1 MYYFKVPVFTKLSR
15 IQNIIILSLQLIILL
30 ISIFIS
36 LYRGCSY
43 EYSEFVEGCSKFKIL
58 PGNTMI
64 TNPSYSVWQYLKQKI
79 YTSEMITDIYDVKY
93 YNIMNTTLN
102 DYVLLKGNIIL
113 FDKKDQEYHANFKEY
128 LNRIYHYQ
136 FIYDF
141 KDKIDMNKEVYNLDL
156 KDGLLE
162 LMFLKNCSNNTVLLE
177 SYKSCNLKDSI
188 INEIN
193 MFLSD
198 YFNEFF
204 IVNFSCNN
212 CYINGIHTLNE
223 FITVL
228 SKCIS
233 IFVMLNSILIIIYIF
248 VISKIKK
255 HEIGY
260 IKDIIN
266 EDNII
271 NYKNINID
279 DINIHKC

>member
-1 MYYFKVPVFTKLSR
+1 MYYFKVPVFTKLNR
-15 IQNIIILSLQLIILL
+15 IQNIIIIILQIIIL
-30 ISIFIS
+30 VISISVS

-64 TNPSYSVWQYLKQKI
+64 TNSSYSVWQYLKPKI
-79 YTSEMITDIYDVKY
+79 YTSEMITDIYDIKY

-113 FDKKDQEYHANFKEY
+113 FDKKNQEYHANFKEY

-141 KDKIDMNKEVYNLDL
+141 KDKIDMNKEVYKLDL

-177 SYKSCNLKDSI
+177 SYKSCNLKDNI

-193 MFLSD
+193 IFLSD

-233 IFVMLNSILIIIYIF
+233 IFVMFNSFLIMTYLFI
-248 VISKIKK
+248 ISKIKNK
-255 HEIGY
+255 DVGY
-260 IKDIIN
+260 IDNVIIYKEEINDIS
-266 EDNII
+266 ELF
-271 NYKNINID
+271 KN
-279 DINIHKC
+279 